1 MKTAIIILAVV
12 TVCLY
17 IGYAVYKLI
26 MKHKKRA
33 KK

>member
-1 MKTAIIILAVV
+1 MKTAIIILAIV
-12 TVCLY
+12 TFCLY

-26 MKHKKRA
+26 MKKKKRA